1 MHKTVLHEG
10 RGYCSVSGVQGA
22 RYVEGGRGVLWHASL
37 TLGLP
42 QELSNFGDLFSGV
55 GPGERRG

>member
-1 MHKTVLHEG
+1 MVWEG
-10 RGYCSVSGVQGA
+10 
-22 RYVEGGRGVLWHASL
+22 GVLWHASL